1 MKKTHLI
8 ILALSLFV
16 SIPTFSQKKIEKVEY
31 NTPGAGNPILPGY
44 FADPTVRKFGDTY
57 YIYATTD
64 GTGLGVGPA
73 QVWKS
78 KDFVNWTIEPMNWP
92 TADQVWAPDIM
103 QGTDGRYYH
112 YYSQACKIY
121 SGVSDKPEGPWT
133 NILGADEAVLIPDRY
148 VKMSI
153 TLDAQSFI
161 DDDGSTYLYW
171 GTWGIYK
178 DHGCGVGKLSEN
190 MKSLVDTT
198 LIPNT
203 QAKDFF
209 EAPYVFKRNGI
220 YYLTYSSG
228 SCHDHTYRVQYA
240 TSKVGPMGPFEFA
253 DNNPIL
259 ATNADSTIHGPGHH
273 SILQE
278 GDDYYIVYHRHNI
291 PQSTRGFHRQ
301 VAVDK
306 LEFDK
311 EGRIKVVDAGHKGV
325 SFLQKDSNPYKNI
338 AYKAKVKASSFYNDN
353 FKPEYAVDDNNAT
366 LWRASKNTQDEWI
379 QLDLGKAQPI
389 KRIWTQFEYGTSFYQ
404 YIYETSLDGKTWTV
418 FADRSENTMAGS
430 PMIEHGD
437 AKARYVRLTVT
448 GNEKNGLFPAVWNI
462 KVFSDGTD
470 PFTNNNERFHN
481 QAKKEAPKRQGLLFE
496 INADNYSE
504 GSVVGR
510 ILNDKNKSQGFDAI
524 GMAVP
529 VKRHNGKSA
538 FIFDGYQN
546 FKSDFGLP
554 ETIEGNAPY
563 SISMWVSSPNPEE
576 NECILDINEAYKE
589 ISKITVGYGTSPQS
603 GITMHYGWYEDM
615 GIKDLKPANEW
626 KHIVVTFDGYMEKIY
641 INGELV
647 REKDI
652 FLRVEKS
659 EKITL
664 GVKHDGEFPFKG
676 KLHSLKFYDLPLSQD
691 DVKKQ
696 YNENN

>member
-1 MKKTHLI
+1 MRKYI
-8 ILALSLFV
+8 YLFLLFTV
-16 SIPTFSQKKIEKVEY
+16 PFLTVLGQKKADKVEY
-31 NTPGAGNPILPGY
+31 NTPGSGNPILPGY

-121 SGVSDKPEGPWT
+121 CGVSDKPEGPWT

-178 DHGCGVGKLSEN
+178 DHGCGVGKLSED
-190 MKSLVDTT
+190 MKSLVDTA

-203 QAKDFF
+203 QATDFF
-209 EAPYVFKRNGI
+209 EAPCVFKRNGI

-306 LEFDK
+306 LEFDQ
-311 EGRIKVVDAGHKGV
+311 EGRIKVVDAGHKGIG
-325 SFLQKDSNPYKNI
+325 FLQKDSNPYKNI
-338 AYKAKVKASSFYNDN
+338 AFKAKVKASSYYNEN
-353 FKPEYAVDDNNAT
+353 FKPEYGVDDNNAT
-366 LWRASKNTQDEWI
+366 LWRARKCTGDEWLEI
-379 QLDLGKAQPI
+379 DLGKAQPV
-389 KRIWTQFEYGTSFYQ
+389 KRIWTQFEYATSFYQ
-404 YIYETSLDGKTWTV
+404 YYYEVSTDGKTWTT
-418 FADRSENTMAGS
+418 FADRRSNTLPGS
-430 PMIEHGD
+430 PMIDHGD
-437 AKARYVRLTVT
+437 VKARYVRLTIT

-462 KVFSDGTD
+462 KIFSGGED
-470 PFTNNNERFHN
+470 PFPNNNKKFHT
-481 QAKKEAPKRQGLLFE
+481 QVDEAAAKRTGLLFE
-496 INADNYSE
+496 ISADNYSE
-504 GSVVGR
+504 GDLLGR
-510 ILNDKNKSQGFDAI
+510 IENKLNKEQGFDAV

-529 VKRHNGKSA
+529 VKNHKGKSA
-538 FIFDGYQN
+538 FAFNGYQD
-546 FKSDFGLP
+546 FRSDFGLP
-554 ETIEGNAPY
+554 KTMTGNAPY
-563 SISMWVSSPNPEE
+563 TISAWISSANPKE
-576 NECILDINEAYKE
+576 NECILDINASHKE
-589 ISKITVGYGTSPQS
+589 ISKITLGYGTSPQS

-615 GIKDLKPANEW
+615 GIKDMKVDDEW
-626 KHIVVTFDGYMEKIY
+626 KHVVITFDGYMEKIY
-641 INGELV
+641 INGEFV

-652 FLRVEKS
+652 FLRVGESK
-659 EKITL
+659 KMTL
-664 GVKHDGEFPFKG
+664 GRKFDGQHPFFG
-676 KLHSLKFYDLPLSQD
+676 YLHSIRFYDTPMCEKEIQE
-691 DVKKQ
+691 Q
-696 YNENN
+696 YNQSK